1 MNNALRFLSG
11 SRDPQGRTVNTIL
24 TASDHWLEMSHDW
37 VQWAFPNQGASA
49 FNEDAP
55 VWTEEE
61 ARSLSP
67 EARNNLR
74 QLLKR
79 FEKFL
84 QNTTWWRHRS
94 DHNHA
99 RITRVILCLRD
110 AEMREEA
117 QRFYDYV
124 CTAPEPGETSRS
136 YWRAAVNFDIPYVAP
151 KRW

>member
-1 MNNALRFLSG
+1 MSIAVQFLSG
-11 SRDPQGRTVNTIL
+11 SPDVHGRTVETIL
-24 TASDHWLEMSHDW
+24 TASDHWLEMRHDW
-37 VQWAFPNQGASA
+37 VQWAFPNQDASA
-49 FNEDAP
+49 FNDIAP

-67 EARNNLR
+67 EAREN
-74 QLLKR
+74 LLKLLQR
-79 FEKFL
+79 FELFL

-110 AEMREEA
+110 AEMFEEA

-136 YWRAAVNFDIPYVAP
+136 YWRAAVNFDVRYEAP